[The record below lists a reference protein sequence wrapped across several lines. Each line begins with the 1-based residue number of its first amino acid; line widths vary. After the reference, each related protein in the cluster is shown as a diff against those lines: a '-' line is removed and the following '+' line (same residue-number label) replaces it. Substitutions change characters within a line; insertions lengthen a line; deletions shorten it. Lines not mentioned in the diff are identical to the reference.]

1 MNMADGASAN
11 WREVFEKWPARIP
24 KRGVLVST
32 LNEATPFKSF
42 MIKGE
47 LLLLERT
54 NPDPIGARFILME
67 FNTIHMLKFVEPLSE
82 TVFTA
87 AGYVGQLAKM

>member
-1 MNMADGASAN
+1 MADGASVN
-11 WREVFEKWPARIP
+11 WRTVFEKWPVNIP

-42 MIKGE
+42 LLKGE

-54 NPDPIGARFILME
+54 NPDPIGARFVLIE
-67 FNTIHMLKFVEPLSE
+67 FGAIHLLKFTEPLSE
-82 TVFTA
+82 AVLNT
-87 AGYVGQLAKM
+87 AGYVGQLSKA

>member
-1 MNMADGASAN
+1 MAEGATAN
-11 WREVFEKWPARIP
+11 WREVFEKWPASIP

-32 LNEATPFKSF
+32 LNEPTPFKSF
-42 MIKGE
+42 MLKGE

-67 FNTIHMLKFVEPLSE
+67 FSAIHLLKFVEPLSE

-87 AGYVGQLAKM
+87 AGFVGHLAKM

>member
-1 MNMADGASAN
+1 MADGVGAN
-11 WREVFEKWPARIP
+11 WREVFEKWPPSIP

-42 MIKGE
+42 MLKGE

-54 NPDPIGARFILME
+54 NPDPIGSRFILME
-67 FNTIHMLKFVEPLSE
+67 FSAIHILKFVEPLSE
-82 TVFTA
+82 AALTG
-87 AGYVGQLAKM
+87 AGYVGHLAKM

>member
-1 MNMADGASAN
+1 MADGASVS
-11 WREVFEKWPARIP
+11 WRAVFEKWPANIP

-42 MIKGE
+42 LLKGD

-54 NPDPIGARFILME
+54 NPDPIGSRFVLIE
-67 FNTIHMLKFVEPLSE
+67 FSVIHMLKFTEPLSE
-82 TVFTA
+82 SVLTA
-87 AGYVGQLAKM
+87 AGYVGQLAK